1 MKKSMTHS
9 WQAGKKV
16 DALKTV
22 IRAAK
27 MMGDY
32 PNDDILNYPVQFMH
46 VVSLL
51 DEFGKLVY
59 NHIKSAASYYSEEE
73 VVVAPPPPSYEDC
86 GGVIHD
92 TLDIFARD
100 GKILEYR
107 AGEARKKQNNDSNK
121 INSTMRV
128 QVSSSLVNSVCAAR

>member
-1 MKKSMTHS
+1 MKKSIRHS

-16 DALKTV
+16 NALKTA

-32 PNDDILNYPVQFMH
+32 PNYDILNYPVQFMH
-46 VVSLL
+46 VASLL

-59 NHIKSAASYYSEEE
+59 NHIKSAASYYPEEE
-73 VVVAPPPPSYEDC
+73 VLVPPPPSYEDC
-86 GGVIHD
+86 GVVVHD
-92 TLDIFARD
+92 VLDIFARD
-100 GKILEYR
+100 GKIMEYR
-107 AGEARKKQNNDSNK
+107 AGEARKKQDSNSNK